1 MCTFSEIKLP
11 IGKIARYNS
20 HMRVVSLLPS
30 ATEIAARLGL
40 LDHVVGVSHECDY
53 PTSVKK
59 LPVLTSSILDHGLSP
74 EQIDTAVSA
83 AVLDQKPLY
92 IVDGE
97 MLASLKP
104 DLILTQGICSVC
116 AVTPETVSEGLKL
129 VRLEASCT
137 APVLSLSGVDYAGI
151 KRDIHAV
158 AAACGVPERGEA
170 LVAELDARWST
181 IQPCKGAPKVMMLE
195 WPDPPWSGGHWVP
208 EQVAVAGGVEPFSA
222 PGEPSRRLTWA
233 DVVAEDPDVIIA
245 AACGFD
251 LETNLQQIT
260 NTIAADHAVAGLR
273 AVKAGQVWAVD
284 ANAYFSRPA
293 PRVVDGAELIA
304 SILSGR
310 AIDPTHARQIVR

>member
-1 MCTFSEIKLP
+1 
-11 IGKIARYNS
+11 
-20 HMRVVSLLPS
+20 MRVVSLLPS

-40 LDHVVGVSHECDY
+40 LEHVVGVSHECDY
-53 PTSVKK
+53 PSSAKN

-74 EQIDTAVSA
+74 EQIDEAVTA

-92 IVDGE
+92 VVDGE
-97 MLASLKP
+97 MLAALKP

-151 KRDIHAV
+151 KRDIKSV

-170 LVAELDARWST
+170 LVAELDARWGT
-181 IQPCKGAPKVMMLE
+181 IPACEGSPKVMMLE

-208 EQVAVAGGVEPFSA
+208 EQVAAAGGVEPFSA
-222 PGEPSRRLTWA
+222 PGAPSRRLTWA
-233 DVVAEDPDVIIA
+233 EVIAADPDVIIA

-251 LETNLQQIT
+251 LQTNLQHIQDA
-260 NTIAADHAVAGLR
+260 IASDDKVAGLR
-273 AVKAGQVWAVD
+273 AVKTGQVWAVD
-284 ANAYFSRPA
+284 ANSYFSRPA
-293 PRVVDGAELIA
+293 PRVVEGAELLA
-304 SILSGR
+304 AILSGSS
-310 AIDPTHARQIVR
+310 IDPTHALQIVQ

>member
-104 DLILTQGICSVC
+104 DLILTQGIDRS
-116 AVTPETVSEGLKL
+116 AEG
-129 VRLEASCT
+129 S
-137 APVLSLSGVDYAGI
+137 
-151 KRDIHAV
+151 
-158 AAACGVPERGEA
+158 
-170 LVAELDARWST
+170 
-181 IQPCKGAPKVMMLE
+181 
-195 WPDPPWSGGHWVP
+195 
-208 EQVAVAGGVEPFSA
+208 F
-222 PGEPSRRLTWA
+222 
-233 DVVAEDPDVIIA
+233 
-245 AACGFD
+245 
-251 LETNLQQIT
+251 
-260 NTIAADHAVAGLR
+260 
-273 AVKAGQVWAVD
+273 
-284 ANAYFSRPA
+284 
-293 PRVVDGAELIA
+293 
-304 SILSGR
+304 
-310 AIDPTHARQIVR
+310 